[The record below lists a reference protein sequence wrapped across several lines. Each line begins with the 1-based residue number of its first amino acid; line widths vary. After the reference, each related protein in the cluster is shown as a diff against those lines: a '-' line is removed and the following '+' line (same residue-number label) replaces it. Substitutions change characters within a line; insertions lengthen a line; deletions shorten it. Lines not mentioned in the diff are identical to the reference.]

1 MDIEEYRVSEKE
13 NSLIKNRGLLKEIF
27 KEGIV
32 ENLLKL
38 KKMLYRFKEF
48 R

>member
-1 MDIEEYRVSEKE
+1 MDTEEHRVSEKE
-13 NSLIKNRGLLKEIF
+13 NSLIKNRGLSKEIF
-27 KEGIV
+27 KEGIA

-38 KKMLYRFKEF
+38 KKMLHRFKEL